1 MAKKSSRTWLPSPSR
16 AKKAPIPEALKA
28 QITAKAEKLL
38 ETVLKPKFIEP
49 PPKKP
54 RFNYIIDVSA
64 KWHGSSLYFVLTY
77 ACPGPTVISPTF
89 DHRFARIEFVGN
101 DRLSLSFMRHTGKWV
116 VVYERLSW
124 DECVEAIENDFWFQP
139 M

>member
-1 MAKKSSRTWLPSPSR
+1 MAKKAKWTWLPSPSR
-16 AKKAPIPEALKA
+16 AKKPAVPAALKA
-28 QITAKAEKLL
+28 QVTVKAEKLV

-54 RFNYIIDVSA
+54 RFNYIIDVAA

-77 ACPGPTVISPTF
+77 ACPGPTALSPTF

-101 DRLSLSFMRHTGKWV
+101 DRFSLSFMRHTGKWV
-116 VVYERLSW
+116 VLYERLSW
-124 DECVEAIENDFWFQP
+124 DECVEAIKNDFWFQP